1 MKVGDLVK
9 SLMPVSFHS
18 GNGQAGIIMEVIH
31 REVWGTMYRIL
42 WTDGELEYMTVG
54 DVEVISGN
62 R

>member
-1 MKVGDLVK
+1 VKVGDLVK

-31 REVWGTMYRIL
+31 REVGGTMYRIL
-42 WTDGELEYMTVG
+42 WTDGELEYMAGG
-54 DVEVISGN
+54 DVEMISES